1 MRQKKF
7 CEFKFF
13 NDKIYNL
20 YQNMTDYL
28 TNEFDY
34 IIDLLNLNINNSQIN
49 ESQITIFTKFQN
61 LIKKRKEKYNKRII

>member
-1 MRQKKF
+1 
-7 CEFKFF
+7 
-13 NDKIYNL
+13 
-20 YQNMTDYL
+20 MTDYL